1 MWAAGTDSG
10 GECAVPSANLF
21 AMPGA
26 LGNASRLWWAAA
38 IGPVFTVHF
47 SSELDSTPGGEM
59 HTFVREALAAV
70 DRSVTPWVVVGTH
83 RPMAI
88 SSTNNDPGGGDTSVA
103 AVLRNNIAPLFANA
117 GGAPVDLVFAGHHHS
132 YQRLAGLAGS
142 GPAPGGAGNLTI
154 AVPCPQNAGAPV
166 YKGGVAP
173 VYIDIGTGG
182 AGFSTNIIVP
192 QPEWACVV
200 EFWHGFGRVTVH
212 NASALHFQFIND
224 LDGAVADEAWVVK

>member
-1 MWAAGTDSG
+1 MPT
-10 GECAVPSANLF
+10 ANLF

-26 LGNASRLWWAAA
+26 LGNTTRLWWAATL
-38 IGPVFTVHF
+38 GPIFTVHF

-59 HTFVREALAAV
+59 HNFVRDALASV
-70 DRSVTPWVVVGTH
+70 DRSVTPWVIVGTH
-83 RPMAI
+83 RPLAI
-88 SSTNNDPGGGDTSVA
+88 SSTNDSPGGGDTTVA
-103 AVLRNNIAPLFANA
+103 AVLRNNMAPLFANA
-117 GGAPVDLVFAGHHHS
+117 GGSPVDLVFAGHHHS

-154 AVPCPQNAGAPV
+154 AVPCPPGEVPV

-182 AGFSTNIIVP
+182 AGYSTNIITP

-200 EFWHGFGRVTVH
+200 QFWHGYGRLTIH
-212 NASALHFQFIND
+212 NASALQWAFVND
-224 LDGAVADEAWVVK
+224 ADGSVADEAWIMK